1 MHDVLILSLESTEEC
16 KIIIFIKS
24 YRLLVRPLDEWSD
37 FTFLKVDYIE
47 YYHSKQASTQMNCI
61 NRKINIEI

>member
-47 YYHSKQASTQMNCI
+47 YYHSK
-61 NRKINIEI
+61 